1 MGQPGTLRCATE
13 QSGNRATPRHAT
25 TPEVKKPLPM
35 ERHGNVM
42 SAHAGPTDMLSEVQ
56 DIELHAMKEG
66 GAILLERV
74 QEDCTLVLLN
84 CVENCLL
91 IGLMNDI
98 YVADICWRVSCA
110 ILSES
115 RFAHSL

>member
-1 MGQPGTLRCATE
+1 
-13 QSGNRATPRHAT
+13 
-25 TPEVKKPLPM
+25 
-35 ERHGNVM
+35 M

-74 QEDCTLVLLN
+74 QEACTLVLLN
-84 CVENCLL
+84 CVKNCLL

-98 YVADICWRVSCA
+98 YVADICWRVSRA

-115 RFAHSL
+115 RFAHTLYVAGDFYLSLSRFSVVVDSQTTISIWIRGASKPCLA